1 MKKSRILI
9 VDDHALLRHGLK
21 FILQHQKDLEVVGEA
36 ENGKLAV
43 QLAKTLLPDL
53 VVMDLVMPIMD
64 GVEATRLIKA
74 ASSQIKI
81 LILTTFGTSADI
93 SRALDAGATGAVIK
107 DTPDDKLLSALRR
120 VVRGETV
127 LSPEIEHMIQNE
139 PKPPKLTER
148 QLDILRFLARG
159 FTNRDIALQLGL
171 KPSGVRVHI
180 DAILSKLNAAT
191 RTEAVAIAIQRH
203 LLKNP
208 PCNPVP

>member
-1 MKKSRILI
+1 MKKTRILI

-21 FILQHQKDLEVVGEA
+21 SIIQYQKDMEIVGEA
-36 ENGKLAV
+36 ENGKVAA
-43 QLAKTLLPDL
+43 QQAKSLLPDL
-53 VVMDLVMPIMD
+53 VVMDLVMPVMD

-74 ASSQIKI
+74 ESPLTKI

-93 SRALDAGATGAVIK
+93 SRALDAGASGAVMK
-107 DTPDDKLLSALRR
+107 DTPDDKLLSAMRR
-120 VVRGETV
+120 IAKGETV
-127 LSPEIEHMIQNE
+127 LSPDIEHMLRNE
-139 PKPPKLTER
+139 PEPPKLTER
-148 QLDILRFLARG
+148 QLDILDALARG

-208 PCNPVP
+208 PSNPVP

>member
-21 FILQHQKDLEVVGEA
+21 SILQYQKDMEVVGEA

-43 QLAKTLLPDL
+43 QLTKTHSPHL
-53 VVMDLVMPIMD
+53 VVMDLVMPVMD
-64 GVEATRLIKA
+64 GVEATRLIKT
-74 ASSQIKI
+74 ASPQTKV

-93 SRALDAGATGAVIK
+93 SRALDAGATGAIMK
-107 DTPDDKLLSALRR
+107 DTPDDKLLSSIRR
-120 VVRGETV
+120 VLNGETV
-127 LSPEIEHMIQNE
+127 LSPEIEHMIKNE
-139 PKPPKLTER
+139 PEPPKLTER
-148 QLDILRFLARG
+148 QIDILNSLARG
-159 FTNRDIALQLGL
+159 YTNRDIALQLGL

-208 PCNPVP
+208 PSNP